1 MRPIL
6 SGVIFM
12 TSHIPIHLLDSVHTS
27 SSGGTVT
34 LGSTVFVK
42 VMEQQA
48 PGIYKVAI
56 GNNFFLAKSQTT
68 LEKGTVLQ
76 VKIQGK
82 GKQILLI
89 PERST
94 ETKEFV
100 KLTENSFSKDR
111 LPLHIQDFLQ
121 KVGLPADE
129 ISGRLFSL
137 LQQLHV
143 RPDEKKLSKAYKL
156 ASKFTGREKEAA
168 ETALFL
174 LDKGIEPTEE
184 HIMSFLRI
192 LLGSGFSREPL
203 TDEDEGASDT
213 VWEGRKSSLERT
225 LEKLFGCSVDNLGL
239 AADMGEQTK
248 PHLTS
253 KPWQQ
258 NSGFVEKQV
267 DESKISV
274 QNFGLLT
281 LSNHIRNGTYHW
293 IVIPYV
299 LPVSSEVSAV
309 LNSKDLEVNGS
320 IRILVNTESKKTEK
334 IIVWGESSQRKYS
347 FSVYYKNG
355 RLESLSYSL
364 SPKTQS
370 DKAETLLKELF
381 PGVRVYRE
389 ESTED
394 GIFCDPNQKIMSCS
408 LEA

>member
-1 MRPIL
+1 
-6 SGVIFM
+6 M

-174 LDKGIEPTEE
+174 LDKGIEPPEE

-225 LEKLFGCSVDNLGL
+225 LEKLFGYSVDNLGL
-239 AADMGEQTK
+239 AAVVGEQTK
-248 PHLTS
+248 PHSTS
-253 KPWQQ
+253 EPWQQ

-274 QNFGLLT
+274 HNFGLLT

-293 IVIPYV
+293 IVIPYI

-381 PGVRVYRE
+381 PGVRVYRG

-394 GIFCDPNQKIMSCS
+394 GIFCDPNHKIMSCS